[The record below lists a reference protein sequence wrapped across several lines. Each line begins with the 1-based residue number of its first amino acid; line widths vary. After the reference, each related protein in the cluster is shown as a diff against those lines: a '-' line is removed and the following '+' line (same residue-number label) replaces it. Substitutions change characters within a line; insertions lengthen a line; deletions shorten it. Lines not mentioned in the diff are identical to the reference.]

1 MLSSLVDSLAG
12 CVCCCVVPGHRSV
25 NVDTLDD
32 DVGVGSSVALA
43 SLPSVALYTA
53 IGWWR
58 SAERYGVIIARNRLA
73 VCLVDCLRGYRCLA

>member
-32 DVGVGSSVALA
+32 DVGVVSSVALA
-43 SLPSVALYTA
+43 SLERGALRTVS
-53 IGWWR
+53 GWWQPT
-58 SAERYGVIIARNRLA
+58 ERHGVIIARNRLA